1 MLKAQLKVHHV
12 TYDLI
17 LATDKQNKK
26 LKKLDGYCDTSKK
39 QIVIRNPNGVITPD
53 CQKWHLNRLV
63 YPVVKREFDLALQYE
78 LQKATANSEALP

>member
-1 MLKAQLKVHHV
+1 MLKKQLKIHEV
-12 TYDLI
+12 TYTLI
-17 LATDKQNKK
+17 LSNENQNKK

-78 LQKATANSEALP
+78 LQKAIAPSEALP